1 MESFHSSLKMELVY
15 QIKFRTRKQACAAI
29 N

>member
-1 MESFHSSLKMELVY
+1 MELVY